1 VACPCP
7 CRVPAGLQPLLT
19 HRLEGAGQVD
29 TAAAA
34 RPEELAGP
42 QSLLAGRRSELCWAG
57 GSMRQRRDEMR
68 VGSDATPGR
77 EARAW
82 SVSRLK
88 WRWRS
93 FFLKKKKLFSRH
105 WAGSVAGDGG
115 REESLDVGR
124 KLPLVDRNG
133 IDTSVFVVEICSI

>member
-1 VACPCP
+1 MSLPG
-7 CRVPAGLQPLLT
+7 VPAGLQPLLT

-57 GSMRQRRDEMR
+57 SMRQRRDEMR

-82 SVSRLK
+82 SPTRLVGVK
-88 WRWRS
+88 TQVALAFV
-93 FFLKKKKLFSRH
+93 FFLKKNFSR
-105 WAGSVAGDGG
+105 DIG
-115 REESLDVGR
+115 RGRLLGTEEEKKVWMLDENY
-124 KLPLVDRNG
+124 L
-133 IDTSVFVVEICSI
+133 